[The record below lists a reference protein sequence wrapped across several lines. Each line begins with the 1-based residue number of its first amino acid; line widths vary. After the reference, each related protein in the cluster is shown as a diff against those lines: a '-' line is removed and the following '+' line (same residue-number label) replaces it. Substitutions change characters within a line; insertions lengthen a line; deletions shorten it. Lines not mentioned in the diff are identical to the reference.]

1 MVIPVVKILKKKSY
15 LAMVRNAA
23 GGNMRM
29 FRNVYAEVDGVEQD
43 ILRNGEVSCAVFVS
57 SILYL
62 QNSVLEYEGKSRWIS
77 FTHATV
83 VSTEK
88 DMEKN
93 GWILIR
99 DLRQGAVITW
109 EPITYSDGAA
119 HWHIGFYIG
128 NDRAISNASND
139 TGIPSEHDAT
149 YDGKRSIVRIWWHPV
164 LDEEG

>member
-1 MVIPVVKILKKKSY
+1 MVAVKILKKKSY

-23 GGNMRM
+23 EGEVKM
-29 FRNVYAEVDGVEQD
+29 FRNVYAMVDGVEQD

-62 QNSVLEYEGKSRWIS
+62 HNSILEYEGKPRWLS

-83 VSTEK
+83 SSTEK

-93 GWILIR
+93 GWGLID
-99 DLRQGAVITW
+99 DLREGAVITW
-109 EPITYSDGAA
+109 EPITYADGAT
-119 HWHIGFYIG
+119 HWHIGFYVG

-139 TGIPSEHDAT
+139 IGVPSEHDAT
-149 YDGKRSIVRIWWHPV
+149 YGGKRKIIRIWWHPV
-164 LDEEG
+164 LDEQ